1 MYEPCR
7 PYTFFL
13 LYSLICKVSIKLLCN
28 YVTKEFETND
38 PATDYI
44 TTEMNKQNLSYT
56 LVFDHTEGDV
66 RVIVF
71 QYYTLYME
79 TFIIHKQFDIRR
91 F

>member
-1 MYEPCR
+1 MIYI
-7 PYTFFL
+7 TH
-13 LYSLICKVSIKLLCN
+13 N

-56 LVFDHTEGDV
+56 LVFDHTGGDV

>member
-1 MYEPCR
+1 M
-7 PYTFFL
+7 
-13 LYSLICKVSIKLLCN
+13 I
-28 YVTKEFETND
+28 YVTHDYITKKFETND
-38 PATDYI
+38 LAMNYI
-44 TTEMNKQNLSYT
+44 TAEMKKHNLSYS

>member
-1 MYEPCR
+1 MIYI
-7 PYTFFL
+7 TH
-13 LYSLICKVSIKLLCN
+13 N

-38 PATDYI
+38 PAMDYI

>member
-1 MYEPCR
+1 MIYI
-7 PYTFFL
+7 TH
-13 LYSLICKVSIKLLCN
+13 N

-38 PATDYI
+38 PAMDYI

-79 TFIIHKQFDIRR
+79 TFIVHKQFDIRR

>member
-1 MYEPCR
+1 MIYI
-7 PYTFFL
+7 TH
-13 LYSLICKVSIKLLCN
+13 N

-38 PATDYI
+38 PTMDYI

>member
-1 MYEPCR
+1 MIYI
-7 PYTFFL
+7 TH
-13 LYSLICKVSIKLLCN
+13 N

-38 PATDYI
+38 PAMDYI

-56 LVFDHTEGDV
+56 LVFDHTQGDV

-79 TFIIHKQFDIRR
+79 TFIVHKQFDIRR